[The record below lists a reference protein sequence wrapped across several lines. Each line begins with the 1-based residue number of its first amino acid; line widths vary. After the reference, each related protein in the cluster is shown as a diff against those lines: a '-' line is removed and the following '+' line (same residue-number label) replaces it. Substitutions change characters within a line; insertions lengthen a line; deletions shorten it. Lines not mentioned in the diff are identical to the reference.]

1 MQPATILT
9 CVGAYFAA
17 LLTVAWWTGRRAD
30 NAGYFTGNRRSPWVW
45 VALGL
50 IGDTLSGVSYI
61 SVPGKVA
68 TDHFGYLQLVL
79 GYCIGYALI
88 GTVLLPQYYRLRLT
102 SIYEFLGQRFDL
114 TAQRTGSGFF
124 LVSRLLGSAARLYLA
139 VTVFQTF
146 VFQGWGV
153 PFWATAGSAILLI
166 LVYTLRGGIQT
177 LVWTDLF
184 QSGFLVLGVV
194 LSIAALMVGLDWNV
208 SDLVLNLSRGP
219 ESTVFN
225 GDWRSPGF
233 FWKQLVS
240 GAALAVVMTGLD
252 QNNMQKT
259 LSCRTLPEARK
270 NLWLFT
276 PVMVLVTVAI
286 LVLGALL
293 FRFAELRAIPLPAR
307 TDELFPRI
315 ALGHLGTPAA
325 VVFVL
330 GLTAA
335 TFNSADSVLTSLT
348 TSLCVDFLGFERRR
362 DLSEES
368 RGRIRRRVH
377 TAFAAVMFLTLL
389 LIQWLASHFAVIDLV
404 LKLASYTYGPLLG
417 LFTLGLF
424 SRVRLSGRPLPWIAL
439 GSIGLCAWIDQR
451 SVAWFHGYR
460 FGFELLLL
468 NALITG
474 SGALLF
480 ARISPVTSDVH
491 KNHRIETLPTGSH
504 DL

>member
-1 MQPATILT
+1 MQPAAILA
-9 CVGAYFAA
+9 CVGAYFAG
-17 LLTVAWWTGRRAD
+17 LLTLAWWTGRRAD

-50 IGDTLSGVSYI
+50 IGDTLSGVSYL

-68 TDHFGYLQLVL
+68 SDRFGYLQLVL
-79 GYCIGYALI
+79 GYCVGYAVI
-88 GTVLLPQYYRLRLT
+88 GGVLLPQYYRLRLT
-102 SIYEFLGQRFDL
+102 SIYEFLGQRFDGM
-114 TAQRTGSGFF
+114 AQRTGSGFF
-124 LVSRLLGSAARLYLA
+124 LVSRVLGSAARLYLA

-153 PFWATAGSAILLI
+153 PFWITSGTAVLLI

-184 QSGFLVLGVV
+184 QSGFLVLGVM
-194 LSIAALMVGLDWNV
+194 LSIGALLSALDWGP
-208 SDLVLNLSRGP
+208 SEMIRNLAAGP
-219 ESTVFN
+219 ETTVFN

-259 LSCRTLPEARK
+259 LSCRTLPEARR

-276 PVMVLVTVAI
+276 PVMVLVTLAI

-293 FRFAELRAIPLPAR
+293 LRFAETRGIPLPAR

-325 VVFVL
+325 IVFVL

-348 TSLCVDFLGFERRR
+348 TSVCVDFLGFERRR
-362 DLSEES
+362 DLSQEA
-368 RGRIRRRVH
+368 IAHTRRRVH
-377 TAFAAVMFLTLL
+377 VMFAGVLFLTLCL
-389 LIQWLASHFAVIDLV
+389 LQTLAARYAVIDLV

-417 LFTLGLF
+417 LFTLGLAT
-424 SRVRLSGRPLPWIAL
+424 RVRLRGDRLPWVGAGAIAL
-439 GSIGLCAWIDQR
+439 CAILDHQSTR
-451 SVAWFHGYR
+451 WFGGYR

-468 NALITG
+468 NALLTG
-474 SGALLF
+474 LGAVTV
-480 ARISPVTSDVH
+480 ARVATD
-491 KNHRIETLPTGSH
+491 GSTAGSRA
-504 DL
+504 

>member
-124 LVSRLLGSAARLYLA
+124 LISRLLGSAARLYLA

-389 LIQWLASHFAVIDLV
+389 LIFRGDRPGAQVGQLHLRTAARPVHARIVQPGPAVGQTPALDRPGLDRIVCVDRPAVGGLV
-404 LKLASYTYGPLLG
+404 P
-417 LFTLGLF
+417 
-424 SRVRLSGRPLPWIAL
+424 RLSFRLRIASPERADHGERSPAVRANTPGHFRRPYQPP
-439 GSIGLCAWIDQR
+439 DR
-451 SVAWFHGYR
+451 
-460 FGFELLLL
+460 
-468 NALITG
+468 NAPH
-474 SGALLF
+474 
-480 ARISPVTSDVH
+480 RIS
-491 KNHRIETLPTGSH
+491 
-504 DL
+504 

>member
-17 LLTVAWWTGRRAD
+17 LLTVAWWTGRQAD

-68 TDHFGYLQLVL
+68 ADHFGYLQLVF
-79 GYCIGYALI
+79 GYCVGYALI

-102 SIYEFLGQRFDL
+102 SIYEFLGQRFDVS
-114 TAQRTGSGFF
+114 AQKTGSGFF
-124 LVSRLLGSAARLYLA
+124 LISRLLGSAARLYLA

-146 VFQGWGV
+146 VFQGWGI
-153 PFWATAGSAILLI
+153 PFWVTAGSAILLI
-166 LVYTLRGGIQT
+166 LIYTLRGGIQT

-184 QSGFLVLGVV
+184 QSGFLVLGVL
-194 LSIAALMVGLDWNV
+194 LSIGALMVGLDW
-208 SDLVLNLSRGP
+208 SPTDLFRNLSQGP
-219 ESTVFN
+219 ETTVFN

-233 FWKQLVS
+233 FWKQLIS

-259 LSCRTLPEARK
+259 LSCRTLPDAQK

-276 PVMVLVTVAI
+276 PVMVVVTLAI

-293 FRFAELRAIPLPAR
+293 FRFAEIRGIPLPAR

-315 ALGHLGTPAA
+315 ALGYLGTPAA
-325 VVFVL
+325 VIFVL

-348 TSLCVDFLGFERRR
+348 TSFCVDFLGFEKRPE
-362 DLSEES
+362 LSEAA
-368 RGRIRRRVH
+368 RGRIRRQVH
-377 TAFAAVMFLTLL
+377 TAFAGVMFLTLL
-389 LIQWLASHFAVIDLV
+389 ILRSLASQFAVIDLV

-417 LFTLGLF
+417 FFFLGLAT
-424 SRVRLSGRPLPWIAL
+424 RIRITGKPLPWIAVA
-439 GSIGLCAWIDQR
+439 SIALCALLDYQ
-451 SVAWFHGYR
+451 SASWFHGYR

-468 NALITG
+468 NALLTIV
-474 SGALLF
+474 GALIF
-480 ARISPVTSDVH
+480 ARATAPSSS
-491 KNHRIETLPTGSH
+491 R
-504 DL
+504 

>member
-1 MQPATILT
+1 VHPATILT

-79 GYCIGYALI
+79 GYCVGYALI

-102 SIYEFLGQRFDL
+102 SIYEFLGQRFDT

-153 PFWATAGSAILLI
+153 PFWVTAGSAILLI
-166 LVYTLRGGIQT
+166 LIYTLRGGIQT

-184 QSGFLVLGVV
+184 QSGFLVLGVL
-194 LSIAALMVGLDWNV
+194 LSIGALMIGLDWSP

-219 ESTVFN
+219 ETTVFN

-233 FWKQLVS
+233 FWKQLMS

-259 LSCRTLPEARK
+259 LSCRTLPEAQK

-276 PVMVLVTVAI
+276 PIMVLVTVAI

-293 FRFAELRAIPLPAR
+293 FRFAEMHGIPVPAR

-315 ALGHLGTPAA
+315 ALGSLGTPAA
-325 VVFVL
+325 VIFVL

-348 TSLCVDFLGFERRR
+348 TSFCVDFLGFEQRQ
-362 DLSEES
+362 DLSEPA
-368 RGRIRRRVH
+368 RGIIRRRVH
-377 TAFAAVMFLTLL
+377 TVFAGVLFATLL
-389 LIQWLASHFAVIDLV
+389 ILRSLASQFAVIDLV

-417 LFTLGLF
+417 LFSLGLATQI
-424 SRVRLSGRPLPWIAL
+424 RISGKPLPWIAM
-439 GSIGLCAWIDQR
+439 GAIALCATLDQQSQR
-451 SVAWFHGYR
+451 WFNGYR

-468 NALITG
+468 NALLTAM
-474 SGALLF
+474 GALVF
-480 ARISPVTSDVH
+480 ARMPRPAASATAD
-491 KNHRIETLPTGSH
+491 RGS
-504 DL
+504 